1 MQMLSTAPK
10 LLPTKYIDATTE
22 PMCTQ
27 FPDSQVI
34 LPDSEQPPNTSQP
47 PSKYKTRQFDRMCK
61 NIGAKARRIFFVNG
75 TSGPVDFNE
84 GIVCSVTSS
93 NKYDIMYD
101 DNDSEEMSEREF
113 AHYSLPPKAQAHTHA
128 NANSH
133 VLGGIIV
140 DKNVRRAIVPKG
152 TAIITPHFN
161 PSDNKANVAKS
172 GIRKSDTSESK
183 LLYPSRV
190 PQLIPEYYA
199 ACHFP
204 ETMPDVVETD
214 NPIQGM
220 LSNAA
225 MLSSKKKAQRL
236 SAYEP
241 DPITVED
248 CLNSKN

>member
-1 MQMLSTAPK
+1 MTSCMM
-10 LLPTKYIDATTE
+10 TTTVRK
-22 PMCTQ
+22 CQ
-27 FPDSQVI
+27 
-34 LPDSEQPPNTSQP
+34 
-47 PSKYKTRQFDRMCK
+47 
-61 NIGAKARRIFFVNG
+61 
-75 TSGPVDFNE
+75 
-84 GIVCSVTSS
+84 
-93 NKYDIMYD
+93 
-101 DNDSEEMSEREF
+101 
-113 AHYSLPPKAQAHTHA
+113 
-128 NANSH
+128 NANLHIIVFLPKRRPIHMSH

-183 LLYPSRV
+183 LLYPSSV

-248 CLNSKN
+248 CLNSKNWDSPKAGNSWKDAILK